1 LKLRNEAKKVEVI
14 KQSETL
20 ADQAYALLKRSI
32 VNGELKDEQT
42 LPEETISKELGISR
56 TPLRDALNRL
66 ASEGLIIQKKGRPA
80 IVAGFTR
87 EKSLEYMEIRSVLEI
102 HSLTKVVAK
111 ADSEFIRNLRNNL
124 SEQLVAIEK
133 NNFQEFIELD
143 REFHILLASR
153 NSNEE
158 LKDMIERMNTGV
170 NRAFLI
176 LSSTIPKS
184 AKGAYEE
191 HVEIVDAIEQKD
203 IRLAENKMIVHM
215 NNVEKRFLN
224 YYSNSPSNKI

>member
-1 LKLRNEAKKVEVI
+1 METI
-14 KQSETL
+14 KQSATL
-20 ADQAYALLKRSI
+20 ADQAYTLLKRSI
-32 VNGELKDEQT
+32 VNGELKDEQP
-42 LPEETISKELGISR
+42 LPEETISKDLGISR

-66 ASEGLIIQKKGRPA
+66 AAEGLIIQKKGRPA

-111 ADSEFIRNLRNNL
+111 ADPEFIRDLRNNL
-124 SEQLVAIEK
+124 SGQLAAIEK
-133 NNFQEFIELD
+133 DNYQEFIELD
-143 REFHILLASR
+143 RDFHILLASP
-153 NSNEE
+153 NCNQE

-184 AKGAYEE
+184 ARGAYEE

-224 YYSNSPSNKI
+224 YYLNSSASNGS